1 MSKPNRLQDALKAKA
16 DGPEITARPAKAM
29 PPQPS
34 TEPSSRSG
42 KIMVSAYM
50 PKEVRGSFRLIQ
62 AQRPDKQMQELIAS
76 EVDSKVKTTI
86 GARLML
92 KSKCEIPGLKKA
104 VT

>member
-62 AQRPDKQMQELIAS
+62 AQRPDKQMQELIA
-76 EVDSKVKTTI
+76 EAFNDLFAKYNVPQTATLGD
-86 GARLML
+86 
-92 KSKCEIPGLKKA
+92 
-104 VT
+104 

>member
-16 DGPEITARPAKAM
+16 DGPEIAARAAKAT
-29 PPQPS
+29 PLKPL

-62 AQRPDKQMQELIAS
+62 AQRPDKQMQELIA
-76 EVDSKVKTTI
+76 EAFNDLFAKYNVPQTATLGD
-86 GARLML
+86 
-92 KSKCEIPGLKKA
+92 
-104 VT
+104 